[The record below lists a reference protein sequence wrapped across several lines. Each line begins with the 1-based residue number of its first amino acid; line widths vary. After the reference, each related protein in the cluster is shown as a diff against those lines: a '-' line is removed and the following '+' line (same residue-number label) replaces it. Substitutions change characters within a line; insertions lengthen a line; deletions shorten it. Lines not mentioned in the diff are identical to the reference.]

1 MVFNRVLDAIGVG
14 APDVRTT
21 LSTPVTRPGET
32 LRGRVT
38 VVGGSRPAE
47 VGGVTLSLV
56 LSTAAGIGRP
66 AGAGEGPIPF
76 ADAVV
81 SGPLRLAAREE
92 RELPFSFP
100 VPWEAPFTTIAGQRL
115 ANPAVGLRTL
125 MALDG
130 RRRRHAADAV
140 DIEPL
145 PVQQRVLEA
154 ALALGFTFRD
164 ADPTMGRFGAEQDLP
179 FRQEVAF
186 HAAPRYADRCGEV
199 ALSFRSTPSA
209 THVSVRVGPRGE
221 TFGLGPGLGVDTGT
235 RLDHTDLSKDLAGTV
250 DTWIRRAV
258 EEYAARTPHGGS
270 SYDAMRPSPWVHT
283 GGEAGS
289 RAGAR
294 GGGSGLGGM
303 VGGMATGAAAGFLG
317 GMLAEEVFGDDDD
330 D

>member
-14 APDVRTT
+14 APDVRTA
-21 LSTPVTRPGET
+21 LSTPMTRPGGT
-32 LRGRVT
+32 LRGGV
-38 VVGGSRPAE
+38 VLVGGGRPAE

-66 AGAGEGPIPF
+66 AGAGDGSIPF
-76 ADAVV
+76 ADVVV

-100 VPWEAPFTTIAGQRL
+100 VPWAAPFTTIAGQRL
-115 ANPAVGLRTL
+115 ANPVVGLRTL
-125 MALDG
+125 MALDAG
-130 RRRRHAADAV
+130 RRRHAVDAV
-140 DIEPL
+140 DIDPL

-154 ALALGFTFRD
+154 ALALGFTFKD

-186 HAAPRYADRCGEV
+186 HAAPRYADRCREV
-199 ALSFRSTPSA
+199 ALSFRSTPNA

-221 TFGLGPGLGVDTGT
+221 PFGLGLGVDTGT

-258 EEYAARTPHGGS
+258 EEYAARTPYGGS
-270 SYDAMRPSPWVHT
+270 SYDATRPSPWVNT
-283 GGEAGS
+283 GAEAGS
-289 RAGAR
+289 R

-317 GMLAEEVFGDDDD
+317 GMLAEEVFGDDD
-330 D
+330 